1 MYVNKGGIELEK
13 YLDIFKAL
21 SDKTRLR
28 IFHLYCRYPQ
38 EMCVCEI
45 VDALQESQY
54 KVSRHLKI
62 LKYARLVQETK
73 KGKWVYYDLAKTEDQ
88 FIQTLISGLVK
99 LHDDQFSADAGRLE
113 ERFALRVN
121 GECVVGMDRGKI
133 DILPCSRK

>member
-1 MYVNKGGIELEK
+1 MEK
-13 YLDIFKAL
+13 YLEIFKSL

-28 IFHLYCRYPQ
+28 TFCLLCRFPQ

-73 KGKWVYYDLAKTEDQ
+73 KGKWVYYERAKAEEQ

-99 LHDDQFSADAGRLE
+99 LHDDQFSADADRLE

-121 GECVVGMDRGKI
+121 GECVVGMDSGKGE
-133 DILPCSRK
+133 ILPCSGK